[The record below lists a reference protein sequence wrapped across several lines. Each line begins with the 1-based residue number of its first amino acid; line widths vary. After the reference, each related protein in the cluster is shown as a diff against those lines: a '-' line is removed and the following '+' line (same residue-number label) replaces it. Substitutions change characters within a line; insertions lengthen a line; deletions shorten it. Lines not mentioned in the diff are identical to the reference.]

1 MHYTIVSDKKQQQQ
15 QHNPFKASKLDHYK
29 LILTLITG

>member
-1 MHYTIVSDKKQQQQ
+1 MHYTIVLDFFNEKKK
-15 QHNPFKASKLDHYK
+15 PFKASNLDHYK

>member
-1 MHYTIVSDKKQQQQ
+1 MHYTIVFDKQQQQ
-15 QHNPFKASKLDHYK
+15 NPFKASKLDHYK

>member
-1 MHYTIVSDKKQQQQ
+1 MHYTIVSNKKQQQQ
-15 QHNPFKASKLDHYK
+15 QNPFKASKLDHYK